1 MTHNGLP
8 VYEVEYNENSVF
20 NCVSI
25 VDEPAVEQYFITL
38 SKQSEIKMAINEEK
52 REVLGVALIPD
63 QLIYRRDDNGKEFYI
78 KFSAETIKKFAL
90 NFFENHKNT
99 NGDVQH
105 QFSINGV
112 VFYQS
117 FLIDKEKG
125 INPEPFESL
134 PNGTWLLGAHI
145 YNDDVWN
152 LITDGTLRGF
162 SVDLVSSIKD
172 AKETKNEIDSLEE
185 LVKYLNNIN

>member
-8 VYEVEYNENSVF
+8 VYEVKYDENSVF
-20 NCVSI
+20 NCVSV

-52 REVLGVALIPD
+52 REVLGVALIPE
-63 QLIYRRDDNGKEFYI
+63 QLIYRRDESGKEFYI
-78 KFSAETIKKFAL
+78 KFSADTIKKFAL

-105 QFSINGV
+105 QFAVNGV

-117 FLIDKEKG
+117 FLMDKEKG

-145 YNDDVWN
+145 YNDDVWQM
-152 LITDGTLRGF
+152 IKDGILKGF
-162 SVDLVSSIKD
+162 SVDLVSRISEV
-172 AKETKNEIDSLEE
+172 KEKPLNTIEE
-185 LVKYLNNIN
+185 LMNYLNNN